1 MDKLEWA
8 NTVDGTTFEKI
19 AGEIL
24 RNEGYDVHESGV
36 IGADGGW
43 DARIAINGRQGIGH
57 ASVDNNWRGKLRDEV
72 ESVEADVAKMGL

>member
-8 NTVDGTTFEKI
+8 VDTVDGTTFERI

-36 IGADGGW
+36 IGTGLTNATSACSIRSD
-43 DARIAINGRQGIGH
+43 RGR
-57 ASVDNNWRGKLRDEV
+57 SSTVT
-72 ESVEADVAKMGL
+72 S